1 MTKLLGPDEERF
13 RALADSAPVL
23 IWMSDTSQGGI
34 YFNRAWLDFTGRPL
48 EREVGAGWMELLH
61 PEDREPLEQSQAAFE
76 AREPFQVQ
84 FRLRRHDGAWRWMLN
99 SGKPRFS
106 LNGDFVGYTGSC
118 IDITERF
125 EAEEEARRQ
134 FRLMRTITDNAA
146 EALFLM
152 DAQRRISFVNPAAER
167 MFDWKAD
174 ELMGEILHDKLHYQR
189 PDGEPF
195 SIRECPLGKVFT
207 TGEILRE
214 HEDVFFRRD
223 GTAVHVQ
230 CSIAPIQ
237 GNGRVDG
244 AVLVVHDI
252 TYRKHA
258 EEALRRSEDLFSAIF
273 RQAIVGITEIDLTGR
288 FLMVNDRFCEI
299 VGRSREEV
307 LTLSTQDITHAD
319 DVSSNMEMLE
329 RARATGE
336 DYQLEKRYLCPDGS
350 IVWVHNSVSV
360 VRHAN
365 GNPLHLVAVVRDIT
379 EQKRVEAGMLRAN
392 QDLQSALTEREV
404 LVKEVHHRVKNN
416 LQVVVSLLR
425 LQASR
430 LKDEAGSDALRESLN
445 RVSAMST
452 IHELLYRSNTLAEID
467 FAEVLRTL
475 TGNLHDAY
483 GFTED
488 RISMTVEAD
497 PVPVSMDA
505 AVPLALIANEL
516 ISNAFKHGFPD
527 AAKGEVR
534 VGLKWDGEEVV
545 LMVSDTGPGFMPPKR
560 SASLGLMLV
569 DRLVRQVSG
578 RLELEPPPGTRYRIT
593 FRLEG

>member
-1 MTKLLGPDEERF
+1 MTKLLGPDEEQF

-23 IWMSDTSQGGI
+23 IWMSDVSKRGI
-34 YFNRAWLDFTGRPL
+34 YFNRAWLDFTGRPA
-48 EREVGAGWMELLH
+48 EREAGDGWMESLH
-61 PEDREPLEQSQAAFE
+61 PEDQAPLRAAQEAFDARQPFE
-76 AREPFQVQ
+76 IQ
-84 FRLRRHDGAWRWMLN
+84 FRMRRYDGVWRWMLN

-106 LNGDFVGYTGSC
+106 LNGEFTGYTGSC

-134 FRLMRTITDNAA
+134 FRLMQTITDNAA
-146 EALFLM
+146 EGLFLM
-152 DAQRRISFVNPAAER
+152 DSRRRISFVNPAAER

-174 ELMGEILHDKLHYQR
+174 ELIGEILHDKLHYQR
-189 PDGEPF
+189 PDGQPF
-195 SIRECPLGKVFT
+195 SIQECPLGQVFV
-207 TGEILRE
+207 TGQTLRE

-223 GTAVHVQ
+223 GTAVDVQ

-237 GNGRVDG
+237 SDGRVDG

-252 TYRKHA
+252 TYRKRA

-273 RQAIVGITEIDLTGR
+273 RQAIVGITEIDLSGR
-288 FLMVNDRFCEI
+288 FLMINDRFCEI
-299 VGRSREEV
+299 VGRPREEI
-307 LTLSTQDITHAD
+307 LTLRTQDITHAD
-319 DVSSNMEMLE
+319 DVSSSMAMLE
-329 RARATGE
+329 RTRITGE
-336 DYQLEKRYLCPDGS
+336 DYQLEKRYVRPDAS
-350 IVWVHNSVSV
+350 IVWVHNSISV
-360 VRHAN
+360 VPDA
-365 GNPLHLVAVVRDIT
+365 GGKPLHLVAVVRDIT

-430 LKDEAGSDALRESLN
+430 LRDEAGSDALRESLN

-452 IHELLYRSNTLAEID
+452 IHELLYRSNTMADID

-483 GFTED
+483 GLSAEQ
-488 RISMTVEAD
+488 ISIVVEAD

-516 ISNAFKHGFPD
+516 ISNAFKHGFAD
-527 AAKGEVR
+527 GADGEVR
-534 VGLKWDGEEVV
+534 VGLTREGDEVV
-545 LMVSDTGPGFMPPKR
+545 LLVSDTGPGFVPPKR

-578 RLELEPPPGTRYRIT
+578 RLELEPPPGTRYRLT
-593 FRLEG
+593 FRLE

>member
-1 MTKLLGPDEERF
+1 MNGPLGTEEEHF

-23 IWMSDTSQGGI
+23 IWMSDLSMGGI
-34 YFNRAWLDFTGRPL
+34 YFNRAWLDFTGRSPDREAGDGWRESLHPDDLVPL
-48 EREVGAGWMELLH
+48 EAA
-61 PEDREPLEQSQAAFE
+61 QSAFR
-76 AREPFQVQ
+76 ARQPFQIQ
-84 FRLRRHDGAWRWMLN
+84 FRLRRHDGVWRWMLN
-99 SGKPRFS
+99 SGKPRYSPAGEFT
-106 LNGDFVGYTGSC
+106 GYTGSC
-118 IDITERF
+118 VDITERF

-134 FRLMRTITDNAA
+134 LRVMRTITDNAV
-146 EALFLM
+146 ESLFLM
-152 DAQRRISFVNPAAER
+152 DASRRISFVNPAAER

-174 ELMGEILHDKLHYQR
+174 ELIGEILHEKLHYQR
-189 PDGEPF
+189 PDGTPF
-195 SIRECPLGKVFT
+195 SIRECPLGRVFT
-207 TGEILRE
+207 SGQTLRE
-214 HEDVFFRRD
+214 HKDVFFRRD
-223 GTAVHVQ
+223 GSPVHVQ
-230 CSIAPIQ
+230 CSIAPIRS
-237 GNGRVDG
+237 NGRIDG

-273 RQAIVGITEIDLTGR
+273 RQAIVGITEIDLTGK

-299 VGRSREEV
+299 VGRSRDEI
-307 LTLSTQDITHAD
+307 LTLTTQGITHAD
-319 DVSSNMEMLE
+319 DVPNNMAMLE
-329 RARATGE
+329 RSRTIGE
-336 DYQLEKRYLCPDGS
+336 DYQLEKRYFRPDAS

-360 VRHAN
+360 VRDAEGKPH
-365 GNPLHLVAVVRDIT
+365 HLVAVVRDIT
-379 EQKRVEAGMLRAN
+379 EQKRVEAEMMRAN

-430 LKDEAGSDALRESLN
+430 LRDEVGSDALRESLN

-452 IHELLYRSNTLAEID
+452 IHELLYRSTTMADID

-483 GFTED
+483 GLNEE
-488 RISMTVEAD
+488 RISMIVEAD

-527 AAKGEVR
+527 GAEGEVR
-534 VGLKWDGEEVV
+534 VGLTREGDTVV
-545 LMVSDTGPGFMPPKR
+545 LTVSDTGPGFVPPKR
-560 SASLGLMLV
+560 SGSLGLMLV

-578 RLELEPPPGTRYRIT
+578 QLELEPPPGTRYRLT
-593 FRLEG
+593 FRLD